1 MVDGIFFIVSILI
14 FRFIFPLFVYLT
26 SLSPSPPLFSLYP
39 YLSFSI
45 GLLSTFPIYV
55 ILTSFFLSLTLVL
68 SHYILYVLVQH
79 NVLLSILF
87 TTTYHSSKEICS
99 LKIVKII
106 QASEYRLLKTSF
118 HLFQTYISQI
128 VFVKICSSYL
138 FEFQDYPEILSQ
150 IRCTLMLV
158 GIVARHICPRRLT
171 QQTCTQTQ
179 NICIKRAFFS
189 DELSLAR
196 FGCWL

>member
-1 MVDGIFFIVSILI
+1 MLLQCIAMIRFLISRIFWRLDVHLTFLVVLI
-14 FRFIFPLFVYLT
+14 SLVYGGRYLFYRFHSYLSFHFPSFCLST

-87 TTTYHSSKEICS
+87 TTTYHSSKEMCS
-99 LKIVKII
+99 LKIIK
-106 QASEYRLLKTSF
+106 
-118 HLFQTYISQI
+118 
-128 VFVKICSSYL
+128 
-138 FEFQDYPEILSQ
+138 
-150 IRCTLMLV
+150 
-158 GIVARHICPRRLT
+158 
-171 QQTCTQTQ
+171 
-179 NICIKRAFFS
+179 NI
-189 DELSLAR
+189 
-196 FGCWL
+196 

>member
-55 ILTSFFLSLTLVL
+55 ILTSFFLSHSRSLSLYTLCTCATQRFVI
-68 SHYILYVLVQH
+68 YFIYNYVSFIQRNMQLKNRQNH
-79 NVLLSILF
+79 LSIRN
-87 TTTYHSSKEICS
+87 
-99 LKIVKII
+99 
-106 QASEYRLLKTSF
+106 RLLKISI
-118 HLFQTYISQI
+118 HLLLTYMLQI

>member
-99 LKIVKII
+99 LKK
-106 QASEYRLLKTSF
+106 SSKSF
-118 HLFQTYISQI
+118 KH
-128 VFVKICSSYL
+128 
-138 FEFQDYPEILSQ
+138 
-150 IRCTLMLV
+150 
-158 GIVARHICPRRLT
+158 
-171 QQTCTQTQ
+171 Q
-179 NICIKRAFFS
+179 NIDYSKFLFTYCLLIYNNAL
-189 DELSLAR
+189 LSLSKYVPHTFLSFKTILKSYHR
-196 FGCWL
+196 

>member
-1 MVDGIFFIVSILI
+1 MVLQCIAMIRFLISRIFWRLDVHLTFLVVLI
-14 FRFIFPLFVYLT
+14 SLVYGGRYLFYRFHSYLSFHFPSFRLST

-87 TTTYHSSKEICS
+87 TTTYHSSKEMCS
-99 LKIVKII
+99 LKIVKN
-106 QASEYRLLKTSF
+106 F
-118 HLFQTYISQI
+118 
-128 VFVKICSSYL
+128 
-138 FEFQDYPEILSQ
+138 
-150 IRCTLMLV
+150 
-158 GIVARHICPRRLT
+158 
-171 QQTCTQTQ
+171 
-179 NICIKRAFFS
+179 
-189 DELSLAR
+189 
-196 FGCWL
+196 